1 MICYQVGGDPVRI
14 MWSVRKTTTENY
26 CTQGIPLGEVLELFL
41 KDVCS
46 RFENIVSDIFISGLV
61 SMSRTTHNTKT
72 FWCFAVVCDNS
83 PLPPQKKLLM
93 WNMSLRSSSSDTR
106 RRSVA
111 RFQGLGGKISFW
123 GWKIFV
129 FILCFSQI
137 FVGATKF
144 LGELQAR
151 RQDLAAGGAKNQ
163 KGSHIFKILYW
174 MYAATRGPNVK
185 WGVTDFKWGGRAP
198 LAPPLVTARELPPWL
213 RAWPAAVQS
222 HDQTGLA
229 MINFRQITAKLC
241 RTTFFYKNIFCC
253 DKLTTAN
260 ALRSLLSKTQ
270 LVSVPPAT
278 SGGGQLPARF
288 NNICGGEL
296 QPRQGASCQPQ
307 TDNQRALRPLP
318 TPSPCSLSPYGLT
331 AARALKAQ
339 SMEMIAHH
347 RLLVCVRAEQ
357 VEIAVGVEHP
367 GKQRREFGAGR
378 GQREL
383 GDVERR
389 ERAIRVGVHQRQVP
403 EHCTGTLTWCRHP
416 RFRQELGSNAWN
428 INVG

>member
-151 RQDLAAGGAKNQ
+151 RQDLAAGGPKNQ

-174 MYAATRGPNVK
+174 MCAATRGPNVK
-185 WGVTDFKWGGRAP
+185 WGSQISNGGLGTTDPP
-198 LAPPLVTARELPPWL
+198 LAKALTNCSEDIALLIATPRSSAKSFANDLSTPPFEQED
-213 RAWPAAVQS
+213 AANKEQ
-222 HDQTGLA
+222 
-229 MINFRQITAKLC
+229 
-241 RTTFFYKNIFCC
+241 
-253 DKLTTAN
+253 
-260 ALRSLLSKTQ
+260 
-270 LVSVPPAT
+270 
-278 SGGGQLPARF
+278 
-288 NNICGGEL
+288 
-296 QPRQGASCQPQ
+296 
-307 TDNQRALRPLP
+307 PLP
-318 TPSPCSLSPYGLT
+318 RSHKVGYRLQQRPKVCPSP
-331 AARALKAQ
+331 
-339 SMEMIAHH
+339 
-347 RLLVCVRAEQ
+347 
-357 VEIAVGVEHP
+357 
-367 GKQRREFGAGR
+367 AGR
-378 GQREL
+378 ECIS
-383 GDVERR
+383 
-389 ERAIRVGVHQRQVP
+389 A
-403 EHCTGTLTWCRHP
+403 
-416 RFRQELGSNAWN
+416 F
-428 INVG
+428 